1 MISDAIIR
9 MVKYPPELIPD
20 SWFGNVPLNS
30 EVTTPILDVKRFSP
44 YIATLTN
51 IQLAPNANVVLRAR
65 YDDVRVEE
73 NTAAMLS
80 YLDGTPLV
88 RGLVGAWRLPAK
100 SILYYNL
107 FGVAPAAN
115 YTTHFGLWAFPPTVA
130 HKLLYEIKLSPD
142 EQAICDELGIKNTVE
157 KGLLPLPISQQIE
170 REYHILG
177 EETHSR
183 NVNIAV
189 AATTYTIEVLHPKP
203 NEFIV
208 LTRMAA
214 APGTAAQDVRFIV
227 DRDDDANFAEL
238 RTFALGVVG
247 DTSLIAGGEV
257 SCFIPAKREIR
268 LTATSTAAPAAH
280 LFRYTIQRIK
290 LTNLLR
296 VRFGLVS
303 RDEVPKDLWDK
314 VAGGIV

>member
-20 SWFGNVPLNS
+20 SWFGDVPLKS
-30 EVTTPILDVKRFSP
+30 EVATPILDIKRFSP
-44 YIATLTN
+44 YITALTN
-51 IQLAPNANVVLRAR
+51 IQLAPNANVTLRAK
-65 YDDVRVEE
+65 YDGVRVEE

-80 YLDGTPLV
+80 YVADGPV
-88 RGLVGAWRLPAK
+88 IRGLAGAWRLPAK

-107 FGVAPAAN
+107 FGVAAEPD

-130 HKLLYEIKLSPD
+130 HKLLYNIKLTPD

-170 REYHILG
+170 REYHVVG
-177 EETHSR
+177 EETHTRS
-183 NVNIAV
+183 VDIAA
-189 AATTYTIEVLHPKP
+189 AATPFSIEVLNAKP
-203 NEFIV
+203 NEFII

-214 APGTAAQDVRFIV
+214 APATTAQDVRFIV
-227 DRDDDANFAEL
+227 DRDDDVGFAEL
-238 RTFALGVVG
+238 RTFAL
-247 DTSLIAGGEV
+247 SLVAGGEV

-268 LTATSTAAPAAH
+268 LTANSTAFPGPH
-280 LFRYTIQRIK
+280 LFRYTFQRVK

>member
-9 MVKYPPELIPD
+9 VVKYPPELIPD
-20 SWFGNVPLNS
+20 SWFGTVPLNA
-30 EVTTPILDVKRFSP
+30 EFAPPILDLKRFSP

-51 IQLAPNANVVLRAR
+51 IQFTANANVVLRAR

-80 YLDGTPLV
+80 ALV
-88 RGLVGAWRLPAK
+88 NAWRLPAK
-100 SILYYNL
+100 SVLYYNL
-107 FGVAPAAN
+107 FGLAVVAN
-115 YTTHFGLWAFPPTVA
+115 YTTHYGLWAFPPTIA
-130 HKLLYEIKLSPD
+130 HKLLYGITLAND
-142 EQAICDELGIKNTVE
+142 EKALCEELGIKNTVE

-170 REYHILG
+170 REYHVVG

-183 NVNIAV
+183 SVNITV
-189 AATTYTIEVLHPKP
+189 ANTVYTIEVIHPKP

-214 APGTAAQDVRFIV
+214 APGTVAQDIRFIV

-238 RTFALGVVG
+238 RTFAL
-247 DTSLIAGGEV
+247 SLVAGGEV

-268 LTATSTAAPAAH
+268 LTTTATVAPGAH
-280 LFRYTIQRIK
+280 LFRYTVQRVK
-290 LTNLLR
+290 LSNLLK

-303 RDEVPKDLWDK
+303 QDEVPADLWKK
-314 VAGGIV
+314 VQGGIL